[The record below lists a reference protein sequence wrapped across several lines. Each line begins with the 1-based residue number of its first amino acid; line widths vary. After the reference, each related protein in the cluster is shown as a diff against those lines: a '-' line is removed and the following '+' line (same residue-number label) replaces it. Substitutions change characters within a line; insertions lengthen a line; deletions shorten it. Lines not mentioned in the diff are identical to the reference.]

1 MLTDRSIFF
10 VCLGFQSPTT
20 ASSISSPQFGFSPST
35 TSQPPAYPTNP
46 FSNASAAPADRSM
59 NRSPFTFI
67 TPSASNS
74 ADSPFQFVSS
84 TPISPGRD
92 DYTMINITPML
103 NIAAHDDD
111 PNRGNPLASA
121 SQARLLSLYNEAKFS
136 NKNAQLFAIY
146 HELERRCAGINCQ
159 QLAKDYAAVYQTK
172 LDEFAPKSVFE
183 LKQLSHNV
191 QQQVQARTQNDATH
205 INDVPKEL
213 LIESAAL
220 LASIKSKEP

>member
-1 MLTDRSIFF
+1 M
-10 VCLGFQSPTT
+10 P
-20 ASSISSPQFGFSPST
+20 
-35 TSQPPAYPTNP
+35 
-46 FSNASAAPADRSM
+46 
-59 NRSPFTFI
+59 
-67 TPSASNS
+67 
-74 ADSPFQFVSS
+74 
-84 TPISPGRD
+84 
-92 DYTMINITPML
+92 

-111 PNRGNPLASA
+111 PNNSNPLANA

-159 QLAKDYAAVYQTK
+159 QLAKDYSAVYQTK
-172 LDEFAPKSVFE
+172 LDEFVPKSVFE
-183 LKQLSHNV
+183 LKQHYHNV